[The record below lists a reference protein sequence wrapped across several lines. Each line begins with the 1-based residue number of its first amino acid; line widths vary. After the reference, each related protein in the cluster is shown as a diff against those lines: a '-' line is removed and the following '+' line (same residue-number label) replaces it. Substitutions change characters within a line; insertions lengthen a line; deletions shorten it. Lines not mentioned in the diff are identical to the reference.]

1 SSFALRID
9 HNMSA
14 KDADFSRTYVVPLR
28 IRFET
33 PKYRRPKVAVR
44 VIREFAK
51 QHMKATQ
58 VKLDEDL
65 NEMLWSRG
73 IGNPPRRLS
82 LLMDRDE
89 DGLVSIKLA
98 PAPEG

>member
-1 SSFALRID
+1 MSSRTEPL
-9 HNMSA
+9 
-14 KDADFSRTYVVPLR
+14 SRTYVMPLR
-28 IRFET
+28 RAFEA
-33 PKYRRPKVAVR
+33 PKYRRTKVAVR
-44 VIREFAK
+44 VIRDFAK
-51 QHMKATQ
+51 RHMKATQ

-65 NEMLWSRG
+65 NELLWSRG